1 VTFTRYSLALKEV
14 ELLLMPVTVLL
25 VVLSYV
31 SLLAFVLFIG
41 SVILYWTKVSNGSTS
56 IGMISNDENTEG

>member
-1 VTFTRYSLALKEV
+1 MKEV